1 MAKPV
6 VDGLEGDLQ
15 GKARVMRLNVLDA
28 VGMSAA
34 RRFGVRAVPAFFV
47 LDGHGEVAYAQ
58 VGIPNRAEM
67 GARVDALLAR

>member
-6 VDGLEGDLQ
+6 VDGLESDLQ
-15 GKARVMRLNVLDA
+15 GRARVMRLNVLDS
-28 VGMSAA
+28 VGLSAA

-47 LDGHGEVAYAQ
+47 LDGQGEVAYAQ

-67 GARVDALLAR
+67 SARVQGLIAK